1 MEWNN
6 ITVKGFISD
15 ALRESAEETRMSMIS
30 VDVGAEGTHE
40 YASGISAGEVIKNVH
55 GRKSGAVA
63 ALVNGVERDFSF
75 ELDSDCSV
83 ETILGESE
91 AGLYIL
97 RHSCAHLLAQAVVEM
112 FPDAKP
118 TIGPP
123 IDHGFYYDFHMDPI
137 GDAELRALEKKMN
150 EHVRANH
157 QIIREELDNDSLRE
171 MFSDNKFKL
180 EIMDDKIGHDVGSSA
195 YCQGD
200 FIDLCRG
207 PHVPATSHLRWFKLT
222 STSTAYWRADS
233 KRESL
238 VRIYGMC
245 YATKEGLK
253 ERQRQIEEAAKRDHK
268 KIGKEMELYMIDEL
282 IGKGLPVWLPNG
294 EILKSEIERY
304 AVETEEAYGYD
315 RVTTPVLAKQQ
326 LFECSGHLPHYA
338 DSMYPPMEMDDGTYY
353 LKAMNCPMHHL
364 VFRNKKRSY
373 RELPIRIAE
382 YGTVYRNELSG
393 TLAGLLRVRMLS
405 MNDAHI
411 YCTLDQ
417 VGDEVRA
424 NVQMVNDY
432 YRTFGFEN
440 FHMRL
445 SLWDPENTEKY
456 IGDAEIWESTQEH
469 LRSILVDLGI
479 PFVEAA
485 GEAAFYG
492 PKIDIQF
499 TTALGREES
508 MSTIQLDFAAKER
521 FELSY
526 KDENGEEN
534 DEVFVIHR
542 APLSTHERFVAFLI
556 EHWIGNFPTWLSP
569 VQVQVITI
577 SEKQREYA
585 GVVRDALA
593 AAGVRV
599 RVDDSDATIGKK
611 IRMHRKMRPAYMLIL
626 GEEEAAGRT
635 VSIRARN
642 GDQSNGVALDEFV
655 AGIFAEITNRERELA
670 LVAASE

>member
-1 MEWNN
+1 
-6 ITVKGFISD
+6 
-15 ALRESAEETRMSMIS
+15 MSMIT
-30 VDVGAEGTHE
+30 VDVGADGAHE
-40 YASGISAGEVIKNVH
+40 YASGITAGEVILNVH
-55 GRKSGAVA
+55 GKRSGAVA
-63 ALVNGVERDFSF
+63 ALVNGVERDFSHV
-75 ELDSDCSV
+75 LDSNCSL
-83 ETILGESE
+83 EPIHGESGE
-91 AGLYIL
+91 GLYIL
-97 RHSCAHLLAQAVVEM
+97 RHSCAHLLAQAVVEI

-123 IDHGFYYDFHMDPI
+123 IDHGFYYDFHMNPI
-137 GDAELRALEKKMN
+137 GDEELQAIEKKMN
-150 EHVRANH
+150 QHIRANH
-157 QIIREELDNDSLRE
+157 AMIREEYDNQTLRE

-195 YCQGD
+195 YRQGD
-200 FIDLCRG
+200 FGDLCRG
-207 PHVPATSHLRWFKLT
+207 PHVPSTSHLRWFKLT
-222 STSTAYWRADS
+222 STSTAYWRADNN
-233 KRESL
+233 RESL

-268 KIGKEMELYMIDEL
+268 KIGKEMELYMIDEM

-304 AVETEEAYGYD
+304 AVETEEAYGYQ

-338 DSMYPPMEMDDGTYY
+338 GSMYPPMEMDDGTYY

-364 VFRNKKRSY
+364 VFNNKKRSY
-373 RELPIRIAE
+373 RELPLRIAE

-393 TLAGLLRVRMLS
+393 TLTGLLRVRMLS

-417 VGDEVRA
+417 VAEEVRA

-440 FHMRL
+440 FHLRL
-445 SLWDPENTEKY
+445 SLWDSEKTEKY
-456 IGDAEIWESTQEH
+456 IDQAENWKATQNH
-469 LRSILVDLGI
+469 LRAILENIGV
-479 PFVEAA
+479 PFVEAV

-492 PKIDIQF
+492 PKIDVQF

-508 MSTIQLDFAAKER
+508 MATIQLDFAAKDR
-521 FELSY
+521 FGLSY

-534 DEVFVIHR
+534 GEVFVIHR
-542 APLSTHERFVAFLI
+542 APLSTHERFVAFLT

-585 GVVRDALA
+585 GEVRQALE

-599 RVDDSDATIGKK
+599 QVDDSDATIGKK

-642 GDQSNGVALDEFV
+642 GDQCNGVPLDQFI
-655 AGIFAEITNRERELA
+655 ADIFAEITNRESA
-670 LVAASE
+670 LSLVPTSE

>member
-1 MEWNN
+1 
-6 ITVKGFISD
+6 
-15 ALRESAEETRMSMIS
+15 MSMIT
-30 VDVGAEGTHE
+30 VDVGADGAHE
-40 YASGISAGEVIKNVH
+40 YASGISAGEVILNVH
-55 GRKSGAVA
+55 GKRSGAVA
-63 ALVNGVERDFSF
+63 ALIDGVERDFSF
-75 ELDSDCSV
+75 VLDSDCSL
-83 ETILGESE
+83 ELINGESE

-137 GDAELRALEKKMN
+137 GDTELRAIEKKMN
-150 EHVRANH
+150 QHIRSNH
-157 QIIREELDNDSLRE
+157 TIIREEMDNDSLRD
-171 MFSDNKFKL
+171 MFADNKFKI

-195 YCQGD
+195 YRQGD
-200 FIDLCRG
+200 FVDLCRG

-245 YATKEGLK
+245 YATKDGLK
-253 ERQRQIEEAAKRDHK
+253 ERQRQIEEAGKRDHK

-315 RVTTPVLAKQQ
+315 RVTTPVLAKQE

-364 VFRNKKRSY
+364 IFRNKKRSY
-373 RELPIRIAE
+373 RELPLRIAE

-393 TLAGLLRVRMLS
+393 TLSGLLRVRMLS

-424 NVQMVNDY
+424 NVQMVSDY

-440 FHMRL
+440 FHFRL

-456 IGDAEIWESTQEH
+456 IGEGSNWEATQNH
-469 LRSILVDLGI
+469 LRRILDEMEM
-479 PFVEAA
+479 PYVEAV

-508 MSTIQLDFAAKER
+508 MSTIQLDFAAKDR

-526 KDENGEEN
+526 KDETGEEN
-534 DEVFVIHR
+534 GDVFVIHR
-542 APLSTHERFVAFLI
+542 APLSTHERFVAFLT
-556 EHWIGNFPTWLSP
+556 EHWIGNFPTWLAP

-585 GVVRDALA
+585 GVVREALT

-626 GEEEAAGRT
+626 GEEEAAGST

-642 GDQSNGVALDEFV
+642 GDQAKCVSLDEFV
-655 AGIFAEITNRERELA
+655 ASIFAEITNRERELSI
-670 LVAASE
+670 VPS

>member
-1 MEWNN
+1 
-6 ITVKGFISD
+6 
-15 ALRESAEETRMSMIS
+15 MSMIT
-30 VDVGAEGTHE
+30 VDVGADGAHE
-40 YASGISAGEVIKNVH
+40 YASGITAGEVILNVH
-55 GRKSGAVA
+55 GKRSGAVA
-63 ALVNGVERDFSF
+63 ALVNGVERDFSHV
-75 ELDSDCSV
+75 LDSNCSL
-83 ETILGESE
+83 EPIHGESGE
-91 AGLYIL
+91 GLYIL
-97 RHSCAHLLAQAVVEM
+97 RHSCAHLLAQAVVEI

-123 IDHGFYYDFHMDPI
+123 IDHGFYYDFHMNPI
-137 GDAELRALEKKMN
+137 GDEELQAIEKKMN
-150 EHVRANH
+150 QHIRANH
-157 QIIREELDNDSLRE
+157 AMIREEYDNQTLRE

-195 YCQGD
+195 YRQGD
-200 FIDLCRG
+200 FVDLCRG
-207 PHVPATSHLRWFKLT
+207 PHVPSTSHLRWFKLT
-222 STSTAYWRADS
+222 STSTAYWRADNN
-233 KRESL
+233 RESL

-268 KIGKEMELYMIDEL
+268 KIGKELDLYMIDEM

-304 AVETEEAYGYD
+304 AVETEEAYGYQ

-338 DSMYPPMEMDDGTYY
+338 GSMYPPMEMDDGTYY

-364 VFRNKKRSY
+364 VFNNKKRSY
-373 RELPIRIAE
+373 RELPLRIAE

-393 TLAGLLRVRMLS
+393 TLTGLLRVRMLS

-417 VGDEVRA
+417 VAEEVRA

-440 FHMRL
+440 FHLRL
-445 SLWDPENTEKY
+445 SLWDSEKTEKY
-456 IGDAEIWESTQEH
+456 IDQAENWKATQNH
-469 LRSILVDLGI
+469 LRAILENIGV
-479 PFVEAA
+479 PFVEAV

-492 PKIDIQF
+492 PKIDVQF

-508 MSTIQLDFAAKER
+508 MATIQLDFAAKDR
-521 FELSY
+521 FGLSY

-534 DEVFVIHR
+534 GEVFVSHR
-542 APLSTHERFVAFLI
+542 APLSTHERFVAFLT

-585 GVVRDALA
+585 GEVRQALE

-599 RVDDSDATIGKK
+599 QVDDSDATIGKK

-642 GDQSNGVALDEFV
+642 GDQCNGVPLDQFI
-655 AGIFAEITNRERELA
+655 ADIFAEITNRESA
-670 LVAASE
+670 LSLVPTSE

>member
-1 MEWNN
+1 
-6 ITVKGFISD
+6 
-15 ALRESAEETRMSMIS
+15 MSMIT
-30 VDVGAEGTHE
+30 VDVGADGAHE
-40 YASGISAGEVIKNVH
+40 YASGITAGEVILNVH
-55 GRKSGAVA
+55 GKRSGAVA
-63 ALVNGVERDFSF
+63 ALVNGVERDFSHV
-75 ELDSDCSV
+75 LDSNCSL
-83 ETILGESE
+83 EPIHGESGE
-91 AGLYIL
+91 GLYIL
-97 RHSCAHLLAQAVVEM
+97 RHSCAHLLAQAVVEI

-123 IDHGFYYDFHMDPI
+123 IDHGFYYDFHMNPI
-137 GDAELRALEKKMN
+137 GDEELQAIEKKMN
-150 EHVRANH
+150 QHIRANH
-157 QIIREELDNDSLRE
+157 AMIREEYDNQTLRE

-195 YCQGD
+195 YRQGD
-200 FIDLCRG
+200 FVDLCRG
-207 PHVPATSHLRWFKLT
+207 PHVPSTSHLRWFKLT
-222 STSTAYWRADS
+222 STSTAYWRADNN
-233 KRESL
+233 RESL

-268 KIGKEMELYMIDEL
+268 KIGKEMELYMIDEM

-304 AVETEEAYGYD
+304 AVETEEAYGYQ

-338 DSMYPPMEMDDGTYY
+338 GSMYPPMEMDDGTYY

-364 VFRNKKRSY
+364 VFNNKKRSY
-373 RELPIRIAE
+373 RELPLRIAE

-393 TLAGLLRVRMLS
+393 TLTGLLRVRMLS

-417 VGDEVRA
+417 VAEEVRA

-440 FHMRL
+440 FHLRL
-445 SLWDPENTEKY
+445 SLWDSEKTEKY
-456 IGDAEIWESTQEH
+456 IDQAENWKATQNH
-469 LRSILVDLGI
+469 LRAILENIGV
-479 PFVEAA
+479 PFVEAV

-492 PKIDIQF
+492 PKIDVQF

-508 MSTIQLDFAAKER
+508 MATIQLDFAAKDR
-521 FELSY
+521 FGLSY

-534 DEVFVIHR
+534 GEVFVIHR
-542 APLSTHERFVAFLI
+542 APLSTHERFVAFLT
-556 EHWIGNFPTWLSP
+556 EHWIGNFPTRLSP

-585 GVVRDALA
+585 GEVRQALE

-599 RVDDSDATIGKK
+599 QVDDSDATIGKK

-642 GDQSNGVALDEFV
+642 GDQCNGVPLDQFI
-655 AGIFAEITNRERELA
+655 ADIFAEITNRESA
-670 LVAASE
+670 LSLVPTSE